1 MWMSKRSEFDK
12 KLEEYERI
20 LHKRNIEPEELTQ
33 ARNRLIAYHYNNV
46 SRSRGTAV
54 KRAK

>member
-1 MWMSKRSEFDK
+1 MSKRSEFDK

-20 LHKRNIEPEELTQ
+20 LHKRNTEPDEVIQ